1 MNLANPTPDPINQ
14 RRLTSAATDLG
25 AWLPQL
31 LQTND
36 SVFPSGSY
44 AHSFG
49 LESLVQLGMVTDRDS
64 LAALLKEH
72 LIPMFQH
79 VDLPFVRLAHE
90 AVSVPSPLRGERAR
104 VRGFTTHSEPEDPLT
119 PALSPGGGEGDCAK
133 ATAARLLALDEL
145 CTALKGS
152 SELRQAGSRIGSQRL
167 AMLLQISPDAL
178 LTALDQAR
186 LGGTFQAQAPIIH
199 GVQTAL
205 SNTPLEAALLSY
217 FYQSLAAIIS
227 AAMKLIRLG
236 QIGAQSLLTEC
247 LQLAPRVITAST
259 EIAEDDIGWFSPA
272 LDIASARHETA
283 YTRIFIS

>member
-1 MNLANPTPDPINQ
+1 M
-14 RRLTSAATDLG
+14 

-36 SVFPSGSY
+36 SIFPSGSY

-49 LESLVQLGMVTDRDS
+49 LESLVQLGVVTDRES
-64 LAALLKEH
+64 LRELLLHH
-72 LIPMFQH
+72 LLPLFQH

-90 AVSVPSPLRGERAR
+90 AVAAEVTRRTSPTADGPPPHLG
-104 VRGFTTHSEPEDPLT
+104 GDKDT
-119 PALSPGGGEGDCAK
+119 LS
-133 ATAARLLALDEL
+133 RLLALDDL

-152 SELRQAGSRIGSQRL
+152 AELRQAGSRIGSQRL
-167 AMLLQISPDAL
+167 AMLLQISPTPL
-178 LTALDQAR
+178 LAELEQAR
-186 LGGTFQAQAPIIH
+186 QAGHFLAQAPIIH

-205 SNTPLEAALLSY
+205 LDTPLEAALLSY

-236 QIGAQSLLTEC
+236 QIGAQSLLAEC
-247 LQLAPRVITAST
+247 LRLGPGVVAASAAV
-259 EIAEDDIGWFSPA
+259 AEDDIGWFSPT
-272 LDIASARHETA
+272 LDFDSASHETA

>member
-1 MNLANPTPDPINQ
+1 MD
-14 RRLTSAATDLG
+14 SAIPVPSSAL

-36 SVFPSGSY
+36 SIFPSGSY

-49 LESLVQLGMVTDRDS
+49 LESLVQLGVVTDRES
-64 LAALLKEH
+64 LRELLLQH
-72 LIPMFQH
+72 LLPIFQH

-90 AVSVPSPLRGERAR
+90 AVSVPSPLEGERAR
-104 VRGFTTHSEPEDPLT
+104 VRGSGNLAEPIRPLT
-119 PALSPGGGEGDCAK
+119 PALSPDGGEGDGKTGAVH
-133 ATAARLLALDEL
+133 RLLALDEL

-152 SELRQAGSRIGSQRL
+152 AELRQAGSRIGSQRL
-167 AMLLQISPDAL
+167 AMLLQISPTPL
-178 LTALDQAR
+178 LAELEQAR
-186 LGGTFQAQAPIIH
+186 QTGRFLAQAPIIH

-205 SNTPLEAALLSY
+205 LDTPLEAALLSY

-236 QIGAQSLLTEC
+236 QIGAQSLLSEC
-247 LQLAPRVITAST
+247 LRLGPGLVAASAAV
-259 EIAEDDIGWFSPA
+259 AEDDIGWFSPT